1 MPAPGQRR
9 HSPVPGMY
17 TRAEL
22 EADLNISPAELDTL
36 ERQHIIVASER
47 RRRGDTRPVLFSA
60 ADVALARFVNSARR
74 FGMRG
79 EQLRVV
85 ATQLS
90 TKRRRLVPGW
100 SGWVAVDVDGDVTL
114 LDADQRVDDVIRG
127 DPRPLLAVP
136 LSVPVMAADD
146 APEGRAGEGR
156 EEQLVS

>member
-22 EADLNISPAELDTL
+22 EADLGISPVELDTL

-47 RRRGDTRPVLFSA
+47 RHRGDTRPVLFSA
-60 ADVALARFVNSARR
+60 TDVALARFVSSARR

-79 EQLRVV
+79 EQLRTV
-85 ATQLS
+85 ALRLAG
-90 TKRRRLVPGW
+90 KRRRLVPGW
-100 SGWVAVDVDGDVTL
+100 SGWAVIDVDGDVTL
-114 LDADQRVDDVIRG
+114 LDAGQCVDDVVRA

-136 LSVPVMAADD
+136 LAVPAGVGTSLA
-146 APEGRAGEGR
+146 GRGQ
-156 EEQLVS
+156 EQLVS